1 MNINDVLALAHAG
14 YTKSDIAA
22 MVAAEQNAATPAPVP
37 PAAAQSPAPSN
48 PPAVPAAEPEAAPI
62 PPNPT
67 PAPDALQ
74 PAAPAATESHI
85 SDLIS
90 AGFAALSE
98 KLNGISPS
106 PSLNDVAP
114 VGLEDI
120 LTKFYKED

>member
-1 MNINDVLALAHAG
+1 MNINDVIALAHAG

-22 MVAAEQNAATPAPVP
+22 MVAAEQNAIN
-37 PAAAQSPAPSN
+37 PAPSN
-48 PPAVPAAEPEAAPI
+48 PPDAPAAEPEAAPI

-67 PAPDALQ
+67 PAPDASQ
-74 PAAPAATESHI
+74 PTAPVANDINI

-120 LTKFYKED
+120 LTNFYKED